1 VGAGMTRNVDGNRV
15 PIDQWDV
22 MWPQSSGFTYDV
34 DWSILGAGQN
44 AGAGLVMFWV
54 YLTTALAGAFAIS
67 FYFSA
72 NTIIYYL
79 MRREVDATE
88 LDDVYLEQADED
100 FGDTPPAVP
109 TSAPAAPAAAPA
121 GTGTGT
127 VTVVT
132 PATPT
137 TPPPAT

>member
-1 VGAGMTRNVDGNRV
+1 DLWET
-15 PIDQWDV
+15 
-22 MWPQSSGFTYDV
+22 MWAAPTGQFTYEIDTLTL
-34 DWSILGAGQN
+34 SGGQLIGAFFV
-44 AGAGLVMFWV
+44 ALWV
-54 YLTTALAGAFAIS
+54 YLTIGMLGAFAIS
-67 FYFSA
+67 FYFSS